1 MDMLTVMLTVYS
13 KFLLDTEGLT
23 MKNSPGNSGSLNYQ
37 FFFQLLISNK
47 ASSEVVEVSHYIDGE
62 EKF

>member
-23 MKNSPGNSGSLNYQ
+23 MKISPGN
-37 FFFQLLISNK
+37 ISQ
-47 ASSEVVEVSHYIDGE
+47 
-62 EKF
+62 

>member
-1 MDMLTVMLTVYS
+1 MDMLTVYS

-37 FFFQLLISNK
+37 FFFQSLLLNK
-47 ASSEVVEVSHYIDGE
+47 ALSEVIDKVSHYIDGE
-62 EKF
+62 ENF